1 LAVTRKRKA
10 EQLKEYGELVKKS
23 QAIFLTSYSGVTVKN
38 IQALRAKVREASG
51 EFHVLKNTLAAIA
64 LKEAGLPVP
73 EDLLSAGTAMGF
85 ALNDA
90 AAVAKAIADFA
101 KDSEFVKMKGGV
113 MGGKLL
119 SAKQVEALAA
129 LPPLPVV
136 RAQLLGL
143 INAPATRLTGV
154 IAGGVRQVVNVVKA
168 YSEREMPASA

>member
-1 LAVTRKRKA
+1 MAVTRKRKA
-10 EQLKEYGELVKKS
+10 EQLKEYSELVKKS

-38 IQALRAKVREASG
+38 IQALRGKVREASG
-51 EFHVLKNTLAAIA
+51 EYRVLKNTLAAIA

-73 EDLLSAGTAMGF
+73 EGLLSTSTAMGF
-85 ALNDA
+85 AFNDV

-168 YSEREMPASA
+168 YSEKQAPAPA

>member
-1 LAVTRKRKA
+1 MAVTRKRKA

-38 IQALRAKVREASG
+38 IQTLRGKVREASG
-51 EFHVLKNTLAAIA
+51 EYHVLKNTLAAIA

-73 EDLLSAGTAMGF
+73 EDLLSTGTAMGF
-85 ALNDA
+85 AFNDV

-143 INAPATRLTGV
+143 INAPATGLAGV

-168 YSEREMPASA
+168 YSEKQAPAPA

>member
-10 EQLKEYGELVKKS
+10 AQLKEYGELMKKS
-23 QAIFLTSYSGVTVKN
+23 QAIFLTSYKGVTVKN

-51 EFHVLKNTLAAIA
+51 EYHVLKNTLAAIA

-73 EDLLSAGTAMGF
+73 EDLLSTSTAMGF
-85 ALNDA
+85 AFNDV

-119 SAKQVEALAA
+119 SAKQVESLAA

-168 YSEREMPASA
+168 YSEKEAPAPA

>member
-1 LAVTRKRKA
+1 MAVTRKRKA

-23 QAIFLTSYSGVTVKN
+23 QAIFLTSYNGVTVKN

-51 EFHVLKNTLAAIA
+51 EYHVLKNTLAAIA

-73 EDLLSAGTAMGF
+73 EDLLSASTAIGF

-143 INAPATRLTGV
+143 INAPAARLTGV
-154 IAGGVRQVVNVVKA
+154 IAGSVRQVVNVVKA
-168 YSEREMPASA
+168 YSEKEAPAPA

>member
-1 LAVTRKRKA
+1 
-10 EQLKEYGELVKKS
+10 
-23 QAIFLTSYSGVTVKN
+23 
-38 IQALRAKVREASG
+38 
-51 EFHVLKNTLAAIA
+51 
-64 LKEAGLPVP
+64 
-73 EDLLSAGTAMGF
+73 MGF
-85 ALNDA
+85 AFNDV
-90 AAVAKAIADFA
+90 AAVAKAIADFV

-119 SAKQVEALAA
+119 SAKQVESLAA

-168 YSEREMPASA
+168 YSEKQAPAPA

>member
-1 LAVTRKRKA
+1 MAVTRKRKA
-10 EQLKEYGELVKKS
+10 AQLKEYGELMKKS
-23 QAIFLTSYSGVTVKN
+23 QAIFLTSYSGVTVKH
-38 IQALRAKVREASG
+38 IQTLRGKVREASG
-51 EFHVLKNTLAAIA
+51 EYHVLKNTLAAIA

-73 EDLLSAGTAMGF
+73 EDLLSTSTAMGF
-85 ALNDA
+85 AFNDV

-119 SAKQVEALAA
+119 SAKQVESLAA

-168 YSEREMPASA
+168 YSEKEAPAPA

>member
-1 LAVTRKRKA
+1 MAVTRKRKA
-10 EQLKEYGELVKKS
+10 AQLKEYGELVKKS
-23 QAIFLTSYSGVTVKN
+23 QAIFLTSYKGVTVKN

-51 EFHVLKNTLAAIA
+51 EYHVLKNTLAAIA

-73 EDLLSAGTAMGF
+73 EDLLSTSTAMGF

-143 INAPATRLTGV
+143 MKAPATRLTGV

-168 YSEREMPASA
+168 YSEKEAPAPA